1 MHDKKH
7 LISHTVVWMAM
18 FIKGGIIVFKAM
30 NSKEHYKMYKK
41 GKLWMIA
48 GVFTAT
54 VMMGLMGG
62 QPAQAA
68 TTTTSDAT
76 TTETVTPA
84 KATATE
90 QFSAAATPA
99 STASSAIT
107 PNSAATSA
115 AQSATQAATSS
126 AAPVIS
132 KTASAVTPDST
143 ATNSTS
149 TPASAAPS
157 SVAPVSSAAA
167 IDATKVATPVSAAT
181 AQVKA
186 ATTRNVAN
194 AAAVAPV
201 AATVQSAA
209 PADVTIDQWMPDTNL
224 QQVVLHE
231 LAKTTGITSADQ
243 ITQAMMGNLTKLYV
257 DTSAQQNNKDYYLA
271 TMQVRSLQGLEYA
284 KNLTDLWICPNL
296 DANLNWTGAYMK
308 YGSISDISA
317 LAGLTNLTELNLQMN
332 QISNISALKNLKLK
346 GVSLSYNQ
354 ISDLSP
360 LQNSKDTMS
369 TSATM
374 AYQIIK
380 LPTIVLNA
388 KTTSYTMPSFIIT
401 NLDGGNVPITPVQ
414 TSPYFGMTSA
424 GTGTNLDDATVAWK
438 DLGQSGYL
446 FVDWHDTLLGLPGYP
461 FDGEIVQLYTLSDS
475 VGNVNVNF
483 KTTSG
488 LSLAPQVTL
497 SGNLGDDFDLNQSA
511 TVMNAVQKIMA
522 QGYAYQGTADD
533 MAVTGVYAEDPTN
546 ITLLFGVKKLAATFN
561 FIDDQGHTLAVPQTM
576 TGDYGQAWQTQV
588 PSLKGYTFKQATQD
602 GQPLTLTDG
611 QLAGTLTAD
620 TTINLIYT
628 ADTKTATVHY
638 VYADGSEAAPSQ
650 TVSGKY
656 GDTIAFPTSP
666 VIKGYTA
673 SELTPAK
680 YGDEN
685 TFTVTYTADTK
696 TATVHYVYA
705 DGSEAAPS
713 QTVSGKYG
721 DTIAFPTSPVIKGYT
736 ASKLPTSVFGDNVA
750 ANTFTI
756 TYTKD
761 AVTPPTPT
769 QQVIVTV
776 HYQDSDGKAVAS
788 DFVFT
793 KQVGDRYTTSPAD
806 VKNYRLQAI
815 PANASG
821 VVGDQNIVVTYV
833 YVQQSGDGD
842 QVTPDQPGTTT
853 PTKPVKP
860 TKPTQPA
867 KQPTVNKTGGQA
879 DQVRV
884 GTRVKPQAAVQ
895 NGATQPAVSAKATT
909 TPAGMSDPTQTTLK
923 TLPQTGEQATSPW
936 WGIVLLG
943 SLLGLAGFRRE
954 KRH

>member
-1 MHDKKH
+1 MHYKKH
-7 LISHTVVWMAM
+7 LISHTVILIAM

-41 GKLWMIA
+41 GKLWMVA

-54 VMMGLMGG
+54 VMMGLVGG

-68 TTTTSDAT
+68 TTTTTDTS

-90 QFSAAATPA
+90 QSSAAATPA
-99 STASSAIT
+99 SAASSAIT
-107 PNSAATSA
+107 PNSAATSV

-186 ATTRNVAN
+186 ATTRN

-201 AATVQSAA
+201 VATIQSVA
-209 PADVTIDQWMPDTNL
+209 PTDVTIDQWMPDTNL

-461 FDGEIVQLYTLSDS
+461 FDGEIVQPYTLSDS

-522 QGYAYQGTADD
+522 QGYAYQGTAND

-576 TGDYGQAWQTQV
+576 TGDYGQAWQTQI

-638 VYADGSEAAPSQ
+638 VYVDGSEAAPSQ
-650 TVSGKY
+650 T
-656 GDTIAFPTSP
+656 I
-666 VIKGYTA
+666 
-673 SELTPAK
+673 
-680 YGDEN
+680 
-685 TFTVTYTADTK
+685 
-696 TATVHYVYA
+696 
-705 DGSEAAPS
+705 
-713 QTVSGKYG
+713 SGKYG

-736 ASKLPTSVFGDNVA
+736 ASKLPTSVFGDDVA
-750 ANTFTI
+750 ANTFTV

-769 QQVIVTV
+769 QQVTVTV
-776 HYQDSDGKAVAS
+776 HYQDPDGKAVAS

-793 KQVGDRYTTSPAD
+793 KQIGDRYATSPAD
-806 VKNYRLQAI
+806 VKNYRLQAT

-879 DQVRV
+879 DQARV
-884 GTRVKPQAAVQ
+884 GTRVKPQATVQ

>member
-611 QLAGTLTAD
+611 QLVGTLTAD

-769 QQVIVTV
+769 QQVTVTV

>member
-1 MHDKKH
+1 
-7 LISHTVVWMAM
+7 M

-41 GKLWMIA
+41 GKLWMVA

-54 VMMGLMGG
+54 VMMGLVGG

-68 TTTTSDAT
+68 TTTTSDVS

-90 QFSAAATPA
+90 QSSAAATPA
-99 STASSAIT
+99 SAASSAIT
-107 PNSAATSA
+107 PNSAATSV

-132 KTASAVTPDST
+132 KTSSAVTPDST

-181 AQVKA
+181 AKVKA
-186 ATTRNVAN
+186 ATTRN

-201 AATVQSAA
+201 AATIQSVA
-209 PADVTIDQWMPDTNL
+209 PIDVTIDQWMPDTNL

-461 FDGEIVQLYTLSDS
+461 FDGEIVQPYTLSDS

-522 QGYAYQGTADD
+522 QGYAYQGTAND

-576 TGDYGQAWQTQV
+576 TGDYGQAWQTQI

-638 VYADGSEAAPSQ
+638 VYVDGSEAAPSQ
-650 TVSGKY
+650 T
-656 GDTIAFPTSP
+656 I
-666 VIKGYTA
+666 
-673 SELTPAK
+673 
-680 YGDEN
+680 
-685 TFTVTYTADTK
+685 
-696 TATVHYVYA
+696 
-705 DGSEAAPS
+705 
-713 QTVSGKYG
+713 SGKYG

-736 ASKLPTSVFGDNVA
+736 ASKLPTSVFGDDVA
-750 ANTFTI
+750 ANTFTV
-756 TYTKD
+756 TYIKD
-761 AVTPPTPT
+761 AVTPPIPT
-769 QQVIVTV
+769 QQVTVTV
-776 HYQDSDGKAVAS
+776 HYQDPDGKAVAS

-806 VKNYRLQAI
+806 VKNYRLQAT

-884 GTRVKPQAAVQ
+884 GMRVKPQATVQ

>member
-1 MHDKKH
+1 M
-7 LISHTVVWMAM
+7 
-18 FIKGGIIVFKAM
+18 FKAM

-41 GKLWMIA
+41 GKLWMVA

-54 VMMGLMGG
+54 VMMGLVGG

-68 TTTTSDAT
+68 TTTTSDAS

-90 QFSAAATPA
+90 QPSAAATPA
-99 STASSAIT
+99 SAASSAIT
-107 PNSAATSA
+107 PNSAAT
-115 AQSATQAATSS
+115 SATQAATSS

-186 ATTRNVAN
+186 ATTRN

-201 AATVQSAA
+201 AATIQSVA

-231 LAKTTGITSADQ
+231 LAKTTGITSVDQ

-424 GTGTNLDDATVAWK
+424 GTGTNLDDATVVWK

-461 FDGEIVQLYTLSDS
+461 FDGEIVQPYTLSDS

-588 PSLKGYTFKQATQD
+588 PSLKGYTFKQAPQD

-656 GDTIAFPTSP
+656 GDTIVFPTSP
-666 VIKGYTA
+666 VI
-673 SELTPAK
+673 E
-680 YGDEN
+680 
-685 TFTVTYTADTK
+685 
-696 TATVHYVYA
+696 
-705 DGSEAAPS
+705 
-713 QTVSGKYG
+713 
-721 DTIAFPTSPVIKGYT
+721 GYT

-769 QQVIVTV
+769 QQVTVTV

>member
-1 MHDKKH
+1 
-7 LISHTVVWMAM
+7 M

-769 QQVIVTV
+769 QQVTVTV

>member
-1 MHDKKH
+1 M
-7 LISHTVVWMAM
+7 
-18 FIKGGIIVFKAM
+18 FKAM

-401 NLDGGNVPITPVQ
+401 NLDGGNVPIIPVQ

-461 FDGEIVQLYTLSDS
+461 FDGEIVQPYTLSDS

-511 TVMNAVQKIMA
+511 MVMNAVQKIMA

-650 TVSGKY
+650 T
-656 GDTIAFPTSP
+656 I
-666 VIKGYTA
+666 
-673 SELTPAK
+673 
-680 YGDEN
+680 
-685 TFTVTYTADTK
+685 
-696 TATVHYVYA
+696 
-705 DGSEAAPS
+705 
-713 QTVSGKYG
+713 SGKYG

-736 ASKLPTSVFGDNVA
+736 ASKLPTSVFGDDVA
-750 ANTFTI
+750 ANTFTV

-769 QQVIVTV
+769 QQVTVTV
-776 HYQDSDGKAVAS
+776 HYQDPDGKAVAS

-806 VKNYRLQAI
+806 VKNYRLQAT

-884 GTRVKPQAAVQ
+884 GTRVKPQATVQ

-909 TPAGMSDPTQTTLK
+909 TPAGMSDPTQITLK

>member
-1 MHDKKH
+1 M
-7 LISHTVVWMAM
+7 
-18 FIKGGIIVFKAM
+18 FKAM

-41 GKLWMIA
+41 GKLWMVA

-54 VMMGLMGG
+54 VMMGLVGG

-68 TTTTSDAT
+68 TTTTSDAS

-90 QFSAAATPA
+90 QPSAAATPA
-99 STASSAIT
+99 SAASSAIT
-107 PNSAATSA
+107 PNSAAT
-115 AQSATQAATSS
+115 SATQAATSS

-186 ATTRNVAN
+186 ATTRN

-201 AATVQSAA
+201 AATIQSVA

-231 LAKTTGITSADQ
+231 LAKTTGITSVDQ

-317 LAGLTNLTELNLQMN
+317 LAGLINLTELNLQMN

-424 GTGTNLDDATVAWK
+424 GTGTNLDDATVVWK

-461 FDGEIVQLYTLSDS
+461 FDGEIVQPYTLSDS

-588 PSLKGYTFKQATQD
+588 PSLKGYTFKQAPQD

-656 GDTIAFPTSP
+656 GDTIVFPTSP
-666 VIKGYTA
+666 VI
-673 SELTPAK
+673 E
-680 YGDEN
+680 
-685 TFTVTYTADTK
+685 
-696 TATVHYVYA
+696 
-705 DGSEAAPS
+705 
-713 QTVSGKYG
+713 
-721 DTIAFPTSPVIKGYT
+721 GYT

-769 QQVIVTV
+769 QQVTVTV

-943 SLLGLAGFRRE
+943 SLLGLAGFRCE

>member
-1 MHDKKH
+1 
-7 LISHTVVWMAM
+7 
-18 FIKGGIIVFKAM
+18 
-30 NSKEHYKMYKK
+30 
-41 GKLWMIA
+41 
-48 GVFTAT
+48 
-54 VMMGLMGG
+54 
-62 QPAQAA
+62 
-68 TTTTSDAT
+68 
-76 TTETVTPA
+76 
-84 KATATE
+84 
-90 QFSAAATPA
+90 
-99 STASSAIT
+99 
-107 PNSAATSA
+107 
-115 AQSATQAATSS
+115 
-126 AAPVIS
+126 
-132 KTASAVTPDST
+132 
-143 ATNSTS
+143 
-149 TPASAAPS
+149 
-157 SVAPVSSAAA
+157 
-167 IDATKVATPVSAAT
+167 
-181 AQVKA
+181 
-186 ATTRNVAN
+186 
-194 AAAVAPV
+194 
-201 AATVQSAA
+201 
-209 PADVTIDQWMPDTNL
+209 MPDTNL

-769 QQVIVTV
+769 QQVTVTV

>member
-1 MHDKKH
+1 MHYKKH
-7 LISHTVVWMAM
+7 LISHTIILIAM

-41 GKLWMIA
+41 GKLWMVA

-54 VMMGLMGG
+54 VMMGLVGG

-68 TTTTSDAT
+68 TTTTSDAS

-90 QFSAAATPA
+90 QPSAAATPA
-99 STASSAIT
+99 SAASSAIT
-107 PNSAATSA
+107 PNSAAT
-115 AQSATQAATSS
+115 SATQAATSS

-186 ATTRNVAN
+186 ATTRN

-201 AATVQSAA
+201 AATIQSVA

-231 LAKTTGITSADQ
+231 LAKTTGITSVDQ

-424 GTGTNLDDATVAWK
+424 GTGTNLDDATVVWK

-461 FDGEIVQLYTLSDS
+461 FDGEIVQPYTLSDS

-588 PSLKGYTFKQATQD
+588 PSLKGYTFKQAPQD

-656 GDTIAFPTSP
+656 GDTIVFPTSP
-666 VIKGYTA
+666 VI
-673 SELTPAK
+673 E
-680 YGDEN
+680 
-685 TFTVTYTADTK
+685 
-696 TATVHYVYA
+696 
-705 DGSEAAPS
+705 
-713 QTVSGKYG
+713 
-721 DTIAFPTSPVIKGYT
+721 GYT

-769 QQVIVTV
+769 QQVTVTV

>member
-1 MHDKKH
+1 
-7 LISHTVVWMAM
+7 M

-673 SELTPAK
+673 S
-680 YGDEN
+680 
-685 TFTVTYTADTK
+685 
-696 TATVHYVYA
+696 
-705 DGSEAAPS
+705 
-713 QTVSGKYG
+713 
-721 DTIAFPTSPVIKGYT
+721 
-736 ASKLPTSVFGDNVA
+736 KLPTSVFGDNVA

-769 QQVIVTV
+769 QQVTVTV

>member
-1 MHDKKH
+1 M
-7 LISHTVVWMAM
+7 
-18 FIKGGIIVFKAM
+18 FKAM

-41 GKLWMIA
+41 GKLWMVA

-54 VMMGLMGG
+54 VMMGLVGG

-68 TTTTSDAT
+68 TTTTADAS

-90 QFSAAATPA
+90 QSSAAATPA
-99 STASSAIT
+99 SAASSAIT
-107 PNSAATSA
+107 PNSAATSV

-186 ATTRNVAN
+186 ATTRN

-201 AATVQSAA
+201 AATIQSVA
-209 PADVTIDQWMPDTNL
+209 PTDVTIDQWMPDTNL

-461 FDGEIVQLYTLSDS
+461 FDGEIVQPYTLSDS

-522 QGYAYQGTADD
+522 QGYAYQGTAND

-576 TGDYGQAWQTQV
+576 TGDYGQAWQTQI

-638 VYADGSEAAPSQ
+638 VYTDGSEAAPSQ
-650 TVSGKY
+650 TISGKY

-713 QTVSGKYG
+713 QTISGKYG
-721 DTIAFPTSPVIKGYT
+721 DAITFPTSPVIKGYT
-736 ASKLPTSVFGDNVA
+736 ASKLPTSVFGDDVA
-750 ANTFTI
+750 ANTFTV

-769 QQVIVTV
+769 QQVTVTV
-776 HYQDSDGKAVAS
+776 HYQDPDGKAVAS

-806 VKNYRLQAI
+806 VKNYRLQAT

-842 QVTPDQPGTTT
+842 QVTTDQPGTTT

-884 GTRVKPQAAVQ
+884 GTRVKPQATVQ

>member
-317 LAGLTNLTELNLQMN
+317 LAGLTNFTELNLQMN

-769 QQVIVTV
+769 QQVTVTV

>member
-1 MHDKKH
+1 M
-7 LISHTVVWMAM
+7 
-18 FIKGGIIVFKAM
+18 FKAM

-41 GKLWMIA
+41 GKLWMVA

-54 VMMGLMGG
+54 VMMGLVGG

-68 TTTTSDAT
+68 TTTTSDAS
-76 TTETVTPA
+76 TTETVTPT
-84 KATATE
+84 KATAIE
-90 QFSAAATPA
+90 QPSAAATPA
-99 STASSAIT
+99 SADSSAIT
-107 PNSAATSA
+107 PNSAATSV

-157 SVAPVSSAAA
+157 SAAPVSSAAA

-186 ATTRNVAN
+186 ATTRN

-201 AATVQSAA
+201 AATIQSVA
-209 PADVTIDQWMPDTNL
+209 PTDVTIDQWMPDTNL

-461 FDGEIVQLYTLSDS
+461 FDGEIVQPYTLSDS

-522 QGYAYQGTADD
+522 QGYAYQGTAND

-576 TGDYGQAWQTQV
+576 TGDYGQAWQTQI

-638 VYADGSEAAPSQ
+638 VYVDGSEAAPSQ
-650 TVSGKY
+650 T
-656 GDTIAFPTSP
+656 I
-666 VIKGYTA
+666 
-673 SELTPAK
+673 
-680 YGDEN
+680 
-685 TFTVTYTADTK
+685 
-696 TATVHYVYA
+696 
-705 DGSEAAPS
+705 
-713 QTVSGKYG
+713 SGKYG

-736 ASKLPTSVFGDNVA
+736 ASKLPTSVFGDDVA
-750 ANTFTI
+750 ANTFTV

-769 QQVIVTV
+769 QQVTVTV
-776 HYQDSDGKAVAS
+776 HYQDPDGKAVAS

-793 KQVGDRYTTSPAD
+793 KQIGDRYATSPAD
-806 VKNYRLQAI
+806 VKNYRLQAT

-879 DQVRV
+879 DQARV
-884 GTRVKPQAAVQ
+884 GTRVKPQATVQ

>member
-1 MHDKKH
+1 
-7 LISHTVVWMAM
+7 
-18 FIKGGIIVFKAM
+18 
-30 NSKEHYKMYKK
+30 
-41 GKLWMIA
+41 
-48 GVFTAT
+48 
-54 VMMGLMGG
+54 
-62 QPAQAA
+62 
-68 TTTTSDAT
+68 
-76 TTETVTPA
+76 
-84 KATATE
+84 
-90 QFSAAATPA
+90 
-99 STASSAIT
+99 
-107 PNSAATSA
+107 
-115 AQSATQAATSS
+115 
-126 AAPVIS
+126 
-132 KTASAVTPDST
+132 
-143 ATNSTS
+143 
-149 TPASAAPS
+149 
-157 SVAPVSSAAA
+157 
-167 IDATKVATPVSAAT
+167 
-181 AQVKA
+181 
-186 ATTRNVAN
+186 
-194 AAAVAPV
+194 
-201 AATVQSAA
+201 
-209 PADVTIDQWMPDTNL
+209 
-224 QQVVLHE
+224 
-231 LAKTTGITSADQ
+231 
-243 ITQAMMGNLTKLYV
+243 MMGNLTKLYV

-424 GTGTNLDDATVAWK
+424 GTGTNLDDATVVWK

-461 FDGEIVQLYTLSDS
+461 FDGEIVQPYTLSDS

-522 QGYAYQGTADD
+522 QGYAYQGTAND

-588 PSLKGYTFKQATQD
+588 PSLEGYTFKQATQD

-650 TVSGKY
+650 TISGKYGDTIAFPTSPVIKGYTASELTPAKYGDENTFTVTYTADTKTATVHYVYADGSEAAPSQTISGKY

-721 DTIAFPTSPVIKGYT
+721 DTIVFPTSPVIEGYT

-750 ANTFTI
+750 ANTFTV

-769 QQVIVTV
+769 QRVTVMV
-776 HYQDSDGKAVAS
+776 HYQDLDGKAVAS

-806 VKNYRLQAI
+806 VKNYRLQAT

-879 DQVRV
+879 DRIV
-884 GTRVKPQAAVQ
+884 TRVQPQVTVKNDAM
-895 NGATQPAVSAKATT
+895 QPVASATT
-909 TPAGMSDPTQTTLK
+909 TPAGMSDPTQTTSK

>member
-1 MHDKKH
+1 MHDKKY

-401 NLDGGNVPITPVQ
+401 NLDGGNVPIIPVQ

-461 FDGEIVQLYTLSDS
+461 FDGEIVQPYTLSDS

-511 TVMNAVQKIMA
+511 MVMNAVQKIMA

-650 TVSGKY
+650 T
-656 GDTIAFPTSP
+656 I
-666 VIKGYTA
+666 
-673 SELTPAK
+673 
-680 YGDEN
+680 
-685 TFTVTYTADTK
+685 
-696 TATVHYVYA
+696 
-705 DGSEAAPS
+705 
-713 QTVSGKYG
+713 SGKYG

-736 ASKLPTSVFGDNVA
+736 ASKLPTSVFGDDVA
-750 ANTFTI
+750 ANTFTV

-769 QQVIVTV
+769 QQVTVTV
-776 HYQDSDGKAVAS
+776 HYQDPDGKAVAS

-806 VKNYRLQAI
+806 VKNYRLQAT

-884 GTRVKPQAAVQ
+884 GTRVKPQATVQ

-909 TPAGMSDPTQTTLK
+909 TPAGMSDPTQITLK

>member
-1 MHDKKH
+1 
-7 LISHTVVWMAM
+7 M

-48 GVFTAT
+48 GVFNAT

-769 QQVIVTV
+769 QQVTVTV

>member
-1 MHDKKH
+1 MHYKKH
-7 LISHTVVWMAM
+7 LISHTIILIAM

-41 GKLWMIA
+41 GKLWMVA

-54 VMMGLMGG
+54 VMMGLVGG

-68 TTTTSDAT
+68 TTTTSDAS

-90 QFSAAATPA
+90 QPSAAATPA
-99 STASSAIT
+99 SAASSAIT
-107 PNSAATSA
+107 PNSAAT
-115 AQSATQAATSS
+115 SATQAATSS

-186 ATTRNVAN
+186 ATTRN

-201 AATVQSAA
+201 AATIQSVA

-231 LAKTTGITSADQ
+231 LAKTTGITSVDQ

-424 GTGTNLDDATVAWK
+424 GTGTNLDDATVVWK

-461 FDGEIVQLYTLSDS
+461 FDGEIVQPYTLSDS

-497 SGNLGDDFDLNQSA
+497 SGNLGEDFDLNQSA

-588 PSLKGYTFKQATQD
+588 PSLKGYTFKQAPQD

-656 GDTIAFPTSP
+656 GDTIVFPTSP
-666 VIKGYTA
+666 VI
-673 SELTPAK
+673 E
-680 YGDEN
+680 
-685 TFTVTYTADTK
+685 
-696 TATVHYVYA
+696 
-705 DGSEAAPS
+705 
-713 QTVSGKYG
+713 
-721 DTIAFPTSPVIKGYT
+721 GYT

-769 QQVIVTV
+769 QQVTVTV

>member
-1 MHDKKH
+1 
-7 LISHTVVWMAM
+7 M

-157 SVAPVSSAAA
+157 SVASVSSAAA

-713 QTVSGKYG
+713 QTISGKYG

-736 ASKLPTSVFGDNVA
+736 ASKLPTSVFGDDVA
-750 ANTFTI
+750 ANTFTV

-769 QQVIVTV
+769 QQVTVTV
-776 HYQDSDGKAVAS
+776 HYQDPDGKAVAS
-788 DFVFT
+788 DFVFR

-806 VKNYRLQAI
+806 VKNYRLQAT

-884 GTRVKPQAAVQ
+884 GTRVKPQATVQ

>member
-1 MHDKKH
+1 M
-7 LISHTVVWMAM
+7 
-18 FIKGGIIVFKAM
+18 FKAM

-243 ITQAMMGNLTKLYV
+243 ITQVMMGNLTKLYV

-576 TGDYGQAWQTQV
+576 TGDYGQAWQMQV

-769 QQVIVTV
+769 QQVTVTV

-909 TPAGMSDPTQTTLK
+909 TPARMSDPTQTTLK

>member
-1 MHDKKH
+1 MHYKKH
-7 LISHTVVWMAM
+7 LISHTVILIAM

-41 GKLWMIA
+41 GKLWMVA

-68 TTTTSDAT
+68 TTTTPDAT

-90 QFSAAATPA
+90 QSSAAATPA
-99 STASSAIT
+99 SAASSAIT
-107 PNSAATSA
+107 PNSVATSV

-186 ATTRNVAN
+186 ATTRN

-201 AATVQSAA
+201 AATIQSVA
-209 PADVTIDQWMPDTNL
+209 PTDVTIDQWMPDTNL

-461 FDGEIVQLYTLSDS
+461 FDGEIVQPYTLSDS

-511 TVMNAVQKIMA
+511 MVMNAVQKIMA

-656 GDTIAFPTSP
+656 GDAIAFPTSP

-713 QTVSGKYG
+713 QTISGKYG

-736 ASKLPTSVFGDNVA
+736 ASKLPTSVFGDDVA
-750 ANTFTI
+750 ANTFTV

-769 QQVIVTV
+769 QQVTVTV
-776 HYQDSDGKAVAS
+776 HYQDPDGKAVAS

-806 VKNYRLQAI
+806 VKNYRLQAT

-884 GTRVKPQAAVQ
+884 GTRVKPQATVQ
-895 NGATQPAVSAKATT
+895 NGATQPAVSAKDTT
-909 TPAGMSDPTQTTLK
+909 TPAGMSDPTQITLK

>member
-1 MHDKKH
+1 M
-7 LISHTVVWMAM
+7 
-18 FIKGGIIVFKAM
+18 FKAM

-41 GKLWMIA
+41 GKLWMVA

-54 VMMGLMGG
+54 VMMGLVGG

-68 TTTTSDAT
+68 TTTTTDTS

-90 QFSAAATPA
+90 QSSAAATPA
-99 STASSAIT
+99 SAASSAIT
-107 PNSAATSA
+107 PNSAATSV

-186 ATTRNVAN
+186 ATTRN

-201 AATVQSAA
+201 VATIQSVA
-209 PADVTIDQWMPDTNL
+209 PTDVTIDQWMPDTNL

-380 LPTIVLNA
+380 LPTIALNA

-461 FDGEIVQLYTLSDS
+461 FDGEIVQPYTLSDS

-522 QGYAYQGTADD
+522 QGYAYQGTAND

-576 TGDYGQAWQTQV
+576 TGDYGQAWQTQI

-638 VYADGSEAAPSQ
+638 VYVDGSEAAPSQ
-650 TVSGKY
+650 T
-656 GDTIAFPTSP
+656 I
-666 VIKGYTA
+666 
-673 SELTPAK
+673 
-680 YGDEN
+680 
-685 TFTVTYTADTK
+685 
-696 TATVHYVYA
+696 
-705 DGSEAAPS
+705 
-713 QTVSGKYG
+713 SGKYG

-736 ASKLPTSVFGDNVA
+736 ASKLPTSVFGDDVA
-750 ANTFTI
+750 ANTFTV

-769 QQVIVTV
+769 QQVTVTV
-776 HYQDSDGKAVAS
+776 HYQDPDGKAVAS

-793 KQVGDRYTTSPAD
+793 KQIGDRYATSPAD
-806 VKNYRLQAI
+806 VKNYRLQAT

-879 DQVRV
+879 DQARV
-884 GTRVKPQAAVQ
+884 GTRVKPQATVQ

>member
-1 MHDKKH
+1 M
-7 LISHTVVWMAM
+7 
-18 FIKGGIIVFKAM
+18 FKAM

-713 QTVSGKYG
+713 QTISGKYG

-769 QQVIVTV
+769 QQVTVTV

>member
-1 MHDKKH
+1 M
-7 LISHTVVWMAM
+7 
-18 FIKGGIIVFKAM
+18 FKAM

-721 DTIAFPTSPVIKGYT
+721 NTIAFPTSPVIKGYT

-769 QQVIVTV
+769 QQVTVTV

>member
-1 MHDKKH
+1 M
-7 LISHTVVWMAM
+7 
-18 FIKGGIIVFKAM
+18 FKAM

-90 QFSAAATPA
+90 QPSAAATPA
-99 STASSAIT
+99 SAASSAIT
-107 PNSAATSA
+107 PNSAAT
-115 AQSATQAATSS
+115 SATQAATSS

-186 ATTRNVAN
+186 ATTRN

-201 AATVQSAA
+201 AATIQSVA

-231 LAKTTGITSADQ
+231 LAKTTGITSVDQ

-424 GTGTNLDDATVAWK
+424 GTGTNLDDATVVWK

-656 GDTIAFPTSP
+656 GDTIVFPTSP
-666 VIKGYTA
+666 AI
-673 SELTPAK
+673 E
-680 YGDEN
+680 
-685 TFTVTYTADTK
+685 
-696 TATVHYVYA
+696 
-705 DGSEAAPS
+705 
-713 QTVSGKYG
+713 
-721 DTIAFPTSPVIKGYT
+721 GYT

-769 QQVIVTV
+769 QQVTVTV

>member
-1 MHDKKH
+1 M
-7 LISHTVVWMAM
+7 
-18 FIKGGIIVFKAM
+18 FKAM

-611 QLAGTLTAD
+611 QLVGTLTAD

-769 QQVIVTV
+769 QQVTVTV

>member
-1 MHDKKH
+1 
-7 LISHTVVWMAM
+7 
-18 FIKGGIIVFKAM
+18 M

-769 QQVIVTV
+769 QQVTVTV

>member
-721 DTIAFPTSPVIKGYT
+721 NTIAFPTSPVIKGYT

-769 QQVIVTV
+769 QQVTVTV

>member
-1 MHDKKH
+1 MHYKKH
-7 LISHTVVWMAM
+7 LISHTIILIAM

-41 GKLWMIA
+41 GKLWMVA

-54 VMMGLMGG
+54 VMMGLVGG

-68 TTTTSDAT
+68 TTTTSDAS

-90 QFSAAATPA
+90 QPSAAATPA
-99 STASSAIT
+99 SAASSAIT
-107 PNSAATSA
+107 PNSAAT
-115 AQSATQAATSS
+115 SATQAATSS

-186 ATTRNVAN
+186 ATTRN

-201 AATVQSAA
+201 AATIQSVA

-231 LAKTTGITSADQ
+231 LAKTTGITSVDQ

-317 LAGLTNLTELNLQMN
+317 LAGLINLTELNLQMN

-424 GTGTNLDDATVAWK
+424 GTGTNLDDATVVWK

-461 FDGEIVQLYTLSDS
+461 FDGEIVQPYTLSDS

-588 PSLKGYTFKQATQD
+588 PSLKGYTFKQAPQD

-656 GDTIAFPTSP
+656 GDTIVFPTSP
-666 VIKGYTA
+666 VI
-673 SELTPAK
+673 E
-680 YGDEN
+680 
-685 TFTVTYTADTK
+685 
-696 TATVHYVYA
+696 
-705 DGSEAAPS
+705 
-713 QTVSGKYG
+713 
-721 DTIAFPTSPVIKGYT
+721 GYT

-769 QQVIVTV
+769 QQVTVTV

-943 SLLGLAGFRRE
+943 SLLGLAGFRCE

>member
-1 MHDKKH
+1 M
-7 LISHTVVWMAM
+7 
-18 FIKGGIIVFKAM
+18 FKAM

-41 GKLWMIA
+41 GKLWMVA

-54 VMMGLMGG
+54 VMMGLVGG

-68 TTTTSDAT
+68 TTTTSDAS

-90 QFSAAATPA
+90 QPSAAATPA
-99 STASSAIT
+99 SAASSAIT
-107 PNSAATSA
+107 PNSAAT
-115 AQSATQAATSS
+115 SATQAATSS

-186 ATTRNVAN
+186 ATTRN

-201 AATVQSAA
+201 AATIQSVA

-231 LAKTTGITSADQ
+231 LAKTTGITSVDQ

-424 GTGTNLDDATVAWK
+424 GTGTNLDDATVVWK

-461 FDGEIVQLYTLSDS
+461 FDGEIVQPYTLSDS
-475 VGNVNVNF
+475 VCNVNVNF

-588 PSLKGYTFKQATQD
+588 PSLKGYTFKQAPQD

-656 GDTIAFPTSP
+656 GDTIVFPTSP
-666 VIKGYTA
+666 VI
-673 SELTPAK
+673 E
-680 YGDEN
+680 
-685 TFTVTYTADTK
+685 
-696 TATVHYVYA
+696 
-705 DGSEAAPS
+705 
-713 QTVSGKYG
+713 
-721 DTIAFPTSPVIKGYT
+721 GYT

-769 QQVIVTV
+769 QQVTVTV

>member
-1 MHDKKH
+1 
-7 LISHTVVWMAM
+7 M

-68 TTTTSDAT
+68 TTTTADVS

-90 QFSAAATPA
+90 QSSAAATPA
-99 STASSAIT
+99 SAASSAIT
-107 PNSAATSA
+107 PNSAATSV

-673 SELTPAK
+673 S
-680 YGDEN
+680 
-685 TFTVTYTADTK
+685 
-696 TATVHYVYA
+696 
-705 DGSEAAPS
+705 
-713 QTVSGKYG
+713 
-721 DTIAFPTSPVIKGYT
+721 
-736 ASKLPTSVFGDNVA
+736 KLPTSVFGDNVA

-769 QQVIVTV
+769 QQVTVTV

-806 VKNYRLQAI
+806 VKNYRLQAT

-833 YVQQSGDGD
+833 YVQQSGDAD

>member
-1 MHDKKH
+1 
-7 LISHTVVWMAM
+7 
-18 FIKGGIIVFKAM
+18 
-30 NSKEHYKMYKK
+30 
-41 GKLWMIA
+41 
-48 GVFTAT
+48 
-54 VMMGLMGG
+54 
-62 QPAQAA
+62 
-68 TTTTSDAT
+68 
-76 TTETVTPA
+76 
-84 KATATE
+84 
-90 QFSAAATPA
+90 
-99 STASSAIT
+99 
-107 PNSAATSA
+107 
-115 AQSATQAATSS
+115 
-126 AAPVIS
+126 
-132 KTASAVTPDST
+132 
-143 ATNSTS
+143 
-149 TPASAAPS
+149 
-157 SVAPVSSAAA
+157 
-167 IDATKVATPVSAAT
+167 
-181 AQVKA
+181 
-186 ATTRNVAN
+186 
-194 AAAVAPV
+194 
-201 AATVQSAA
+201 
-209 PADVTIDQWMPDTNL
+209 
-224 QQVVLHE
+224 
-231 LAKTTGITSADQ
+231 
-243 ITQAMMGNLTKLYV
+243 
-257 DTSAQQNNKDYYLA
+257 
-271 TMQVRSLQGLEYA
+271 
-284 KNLTDLWICPNL
+284 
-296 DANLNWTGAYMK
+296 MK

-769 QQVIVTV
+769 QQVTVTV

>member
-157 SVAPVSSAAA
+157 SVASVSSAAA

-650 TVSGKY
+650 T
-656 GDTIAFPTSP
+656 I
-666 VIKGYTA
+666 
-673 SELTPAK
+673 
-680 YGDEN
+680 
-685 TFTVTYTADTK
+685 
-696 TATVHYVYA
+696 
-705 DGSEAAPS
+705 
-713 QTVSGKYG
+713 SGKYG

-736 ASKLPTSVFGDNVA
+736 ASKLPTSVFGDDVA
-750 ANTFTI
+750 ANTFTV

-769 QQVIVTV
+769 QQVTVTV
-776 HYQDSDGKAVAS
+776 HYQDPDGKAVAS
-788 DFVFT
+788 DFVFR

-806 VKNYRLQAI
+806 VKNYRLQAT

-884 GTRVKPQAAVQ
+884 GTRVKPQATVQ

>member
-1 MHDKKH
+1 MHYKKH
-7 LISHTVVWMAM
+7 LISHTVMLIAM

-41 GKLWMIA
+41 GKLWMVA

-54 VMMGLMGG
+54 VMMGLVGG

-68 TTTTSDAT
+68 TTTTSDAS
-76 TTETVTPA
+76 TTETVTPT
-84 KATATE
+84 KATAIE
-90 QFSAAATPA
+90 QPSAAATPA
-99 STASSAIT
+99 SADSSAIT
-107 PNSAATSA
+107 PNSAATSV

-157 SVAPVSSAAA
+157 SAAPVSSAAA

-186 ATTRNVAN
+186 ATTRN

-201 AATVQSAA
+201 AATIQSVA
-209 PADVTIDQWMPDTNL
+209 PTDVTIDQWMPDTNL

-461 FDGEIVQLYTLSDS
+461 FDGEIVQPYTLSDS

-522 QGYAYQGTADD
+522 QGYAYQGTAND

-576 TGDYGQAWQTQV
+576 TGDYGQAWQTQI

-638 VYADGSEAAPSQ
+638 VYVDGSEAAPSQ
-650 TVSGKY
+650 T
-656 GDTIAFPTSP
+656 I
-666 VIKGYTA
+666 
-673 SELTPAK
+673 
-680 YGDEN
+680 
-685 TFTVTYTADTK
+685 
-696 TATVHYVYA
+696 
-705 DGSEAAPS
+705 
-713 QTVSGKYG
+713 SGKYG

-736 ASKLPTSVFGDNVA
+736 ASKLPTSVFGDDVA
-750 ANTFTI
+750 ANTFTV

-769 QQVIVTV
+769 QQVTVTV
-776 HYQDSDGKAVAS
+776 HYQDPDGKAVAS

-793 KQVGDRYTTSPAD
+793 KQIGDRYATSPAD
-806 VKNYRLQAI
+806 VKNYRLQAT

-879 DQVRV
+879 DQARV
-884 GTRVKPQAAVQ
+884 GTRVKPQATVQ

>member
-1 MHDKKH
+1 M
-7 LISHTVVWMAM
+7 
-18 FIKGGIIVFKAM
+18 FKAM

-769 QQVIVTV
+769 QQVTVTV

>member
-1 MHDKKH
+1 
-7 LISHTVVWMAM
+7 
-18 FIKGGIIVFKAM
+18 M

-41 GKLWMIA
+41 GKLWMVA

-54 VMMGLMGG
+54 VMMGLVGG

-68 TTTTSDAT
+68 TTTTSDAS

-90 QFSAAATPA
+90 QPSAAATPA
-99 STASSAIT
+99 SAASSAIT
-107 PNSAATSA
+107 PNSAAT
-115 AQSATQAATSS
+115 SATQAATSS

-186 ATTRNVAN
+186 ATTRN

-201 AATVQSAA
+201 AATIQSVA

-231 LAKTTGITSADQ
+231 LAKTTGITSVDQ

-424 GTGTNLDDATVAWK
+424 GTGTNLDDATVVWK

-461 FDGEIVQLYTLSDS
+461 FDGEIVQPYTLSDS

-588 PSLKGYTFKQATQD
+588 PSLKGYTFKQAPQD

-656 GDTIAFPTSP
+656 GDTIVFPTSP
-666 VIKGYTA
+666 VI
-673 SELTPAK
+673 E
-680 YGDEN
+680 
-685 TFTVTYTADTK
+685 
-696 TATVHYVYA
+696 
-705 DGSEAAPS
+705 
-713 QTVSGKYG
+713 
-721 DTIAFPTSPVIKGYT
+721 GYT

-769 QQVIVTV
+769 QQVTVTV

>member
-1 MHDKKH
+1 M
-7 LISHTVVWMAM
+7 
-18 FIKGGIIVFKAM
+18 FKAM

-769 QQVIVTV
+769 QQVTVTV

-895 NGATQPAVSAKATT
+895 NGTTQPAVSAKATT

>member
-1 MHDKKH
+1 
-7 LISHTVVWMAM
+7 M

-401 NLDGGNVPITPVQ
+401 NLDGGNVPIIPVQ

-461 FDGEIVQLYTLSDS
+461 FDGEIVQPYTLSDS

-511 TVMNAVQKIMA
+511 MVMNAVQKIMA

-650 TVSGKY
+650 T
-656 GDTIAFPTSP
+656 I
-666 VIKGYTA
+666 
-673 SELTPAK
+673 
-680 YGDEN
+680 
-685 TFTVTYTADTK
+685 
-696 TATVHYVYA
+696 
-705 DGSEAAPS
+705 
-713 QTVSGKYG
+713 SGKYG

-736 ASKLPTSVFGDNVA
+736 ASKLPTSVFGDDVA
-750 ANTFTI
+750 ANTFTV

-769 QQVIVTV
+769 QQVTVTV
-776 HYQDSDGKAVAS
+776 HYQDPDGKAVAS

-806 VKNYRLQAI
+806 VKNYRLQAT

-884 GTRVKPQAAVQ
+884 GTRVKPQATVQ

-909 TPAGMSDPTQTTLK
+909 TPAGMSDPTQITLK

>member
-1 MHDKKH
+1 M
-7 LISHTVVWMAM
+7 
-18 FIKGGIIVFKAM
+18 FKAM

-41 GKLWMIA
+41 GKLWMVA

-54 VMMGLMGG
+54 VMMGLVGG

-68 TTTTSDAT
+68 TTTTSDAS

-90 QFSAAATPA
+90 QPSAAATPA
-99 STASSAIT
+99 SAASSAIT

-115 AQSATQAATSS
+115 TQAATSS
-126 AAPVIS
+126 TAPVIS

-186 ATTRNVAN
+186 ATTRN

-201 AATVQSAA
+201 AATIQSVA

-231 LAKTTGITSADQ
+231 LAKTTGITSVDQ

-369 TSATM
+369 TSAMM

-424 GTGTNLDDATVAWK
+424 GTGTNLDDATVVWK

-461 FDGEIVQLYTLSDS
+461 FDGEIVQPYTLSDS

-656 GDTIAFPTSP
+656 GDTIVFPTSP
-666 VIKGYTA
+666 VI
-673 SELTPAK
+673 E
-680 YGDEN
+680 
-685 TFTVTYTADTK
+685 
-696 TATVHYVYA
+696 
-705 DGSEAAPS
+705 
-713 QTVSGKYG
+713 
-721 DTIAFPTSPVIKGYT
+721 GYT

-769 QQVIVTV
+769 QQVTVTV

>member
-1 MHDKKH
+1 M
-7 LISHTVVWMAM
+7 
-18 FIKGGIIVFKAM
+18 FKAM

-41 GKLWMIA
+41 GKLWMVA

-54 VMMGLMGG
+54 VMMGLVGG

-68 TTTTSDAT
+68 TTTTSDAS
-76 TTETVTPA
+76 TTETVPA

-90 QFSAAATPA
+90 QPSAAATPA
-99 STASSAIT
+99 SAASSAIT
-107 PNSAATSA
+107 PNSAAT
-115 AQSATQAATSS
+115 SATQAATSS

-157 SVAPVSSAAA
+157 SVAPVSSAAT

-186 ATTRNVAN
+186 ATTRN

-201 AATVQSAA
+201 AATIQSVA

-231 LAKTTGITSADQ
+231 LAKTTGITSVDQ

-317 LAGLTNLTELNLQMN
+317 LAGLNNLTELNLQMN

-369 TSATM
+369 TSAMMT
-374 AYQIIK
+374 YQIIK
-380 LPTIVLNA
+380 LPTIVLNT

-424 GTGTNLDDATVAWK
+424 GTGTNLDDATVVWK

-461 FDGEIVQLYTLSDS
+461 FDGEIVQPYTLSDS

-483 KTTSG
+483 KMTSG

-656 GDTIAFPTSP
+656 GDTIVFPTSP
-666 VIKGYTA
+666 VI
-673 SELTPAK
+673 E
-680 YGDEN
+680 
-685 TFTVTYTADTK
+685 
-696 TATVHYVYA
+696 
-705 DGSEAAPS
+705 
-713 QTVSGKYG
+713 
-721 DTIAFPTSPVIKGYT
+721 GYT

-769 QQVIVTV
+769 QQVTVTV

>member
-90 QFSAAATPA
+90 QPSAAATPA
-99 STASSAIT
+99 SAASSAIT
-107 PNSAATSA
+107 PNSAAT
-115 AQSATQAATSS
+115 SATQAATSS

-186 ATTRNVAN
+186 ATTRN

-201 AATVQSAA
+201 AATIQSVA

-231 LAKTTGITSADQ
+231 LAKTTGITSVDQ

-424 GTGTNLDDATVAWK
+424 GTGTNLDDATVVWK

-656 GDTIAFPTSP
+656 GDTIVFPTSP
-666 VIKGYTA
+666 AI
-673 SELTPAK
+673 E
-680 YGDEN
+680 
-685 TFTVTYTADTK
+685 
-696 TATVHYVYA
+696 
-705 DGSEAAPS
+705 
-713 QTVSGKYG
+713 
-721 DTIAFPTSPVIKGYT
+721 GYT

-769 QQVIVTV
+769 QQVTVTV